1 MNSADCPSSI
11 GFANVTRGHQY
22 WFSPCTA
29 IPRSLARTLKVGA
42 TGYVLKD
49 DRYDDVLKAFE
60 CVRQGKTY
68 ISSDLCSED
77 GSIKERETT
86 NPLRPLTM
94 RELQTLEL
102 LAEGMPYRAI
112 AEHLHVSCATVSTT
126 CTQLKAKLGV
136 YTLPELMRI
145 TIQYLPSVK
154 PGASI
159 EWS

>member
-1 MNSADCPSSI
+1 
-11 GFANVTRGHQY
+11 
-22 WFSPCTA
+22 
-29 IPRSLARTLKVGA
+29 
-42 TGYVLKD
+42 
-49 DRYDDVLKAFE
+49 
-60 CVRQGKTY
+60 
-68 ISSDLCSED
+68 
-77 GSIKERETT
+77 
-86 NPLRPLTM
+86 M

-154 PGASI
+154 PGASK